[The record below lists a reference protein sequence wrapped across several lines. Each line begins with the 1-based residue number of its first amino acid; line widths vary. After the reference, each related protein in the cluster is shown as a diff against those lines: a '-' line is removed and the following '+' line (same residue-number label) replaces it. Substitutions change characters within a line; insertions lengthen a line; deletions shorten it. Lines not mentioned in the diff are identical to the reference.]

1 MNTAQKGFTLIELMI
16 VIAII
21 GILAAIALPA
31 YQDYTAR
38 AQATEGFKAT
48 SGVQADI
55 ATFLVD
61 QNAWPA
67 TGSAV
72 GTQAKL
78 LVGKYFKVGDVAV
91 SGGGAVTADNKNV
104 SVINVAFGSG
114 ANEGKGMTLTP
125 AIGAPGQIAG
135 WTCAGAVTTGT
146 TTTTAAL
153 EANRLPASCQAA
165 AVTP

>member
-38 AQATEGFKAT
+38 AQASEGFKAT

-61 QNAWPA
+61 KNRWPLPA
-67 TGSAV
+67 DAV
-72 GTQAKL
+72 GVQATK
-78 LVGKYFKVGDVAV
+78 LVGKYFPA
-91 SGGGAVTADNKNV
+91 GAVTLTGGDAVTATEPGEDKET
-104 SVINVAFGSG
+104 VINVGFKTG
-114 ANEGKGMTLTP
+114 ANAGKAMKLTP
-125 AIGAPGQIAG
+125 TLGAPGQIAT
-135 WTCAGAVTTGT
+135 WTCSGSTVGGTAGTVT
-146 TTTTAAL
+146 
-153 EANRLPASCQAA
+153 EIEPNRLPASCQ
-165 AVTP
+165 

>member
-38 AQATEGFKAT
+38 AQASEGFKAT

-61 QNAWPA
+61 RNRWPKA
-67 TGSAV
+67 ADPV
-72 GTQAKL
+72 GVQAAL
-78 LVGKYFKVGDVAV
+78 LKGKYFAAGDVILT
-91 SGGGAVTADNKNV
+91 GGDATTVTTPTAV
-104 SVINVAFGSG
+104 SVINVAFASG
-114 ANEGKGMTLTP
+114 ANIGKAMSLTP
-125 AIGAPGQIAG
+125 ALGAPGQIAS
-135 WTCAGAVTTGT
+135 WTCAGKATLAGT
-146 TTTTAAL
+146 TTTVTGAL
-153 EANRLPASCQAA
+153 EANRLPASCQS
-165 AVTP
+165 

>member
-38 AQATEGFKAT
+38 AQASEGFKAT

-61 QNAWPA
+61 KNRWPQA
-67 TGSAV
+67 ADSV
-72 GTQAKL
+72 GVQAAL
-78 LVGKYFKVGDVAV
+78 LQGKYFGAGDAV
-91 SGGGAVTADNKNV
+91 LSGGDAPTETAPTTA
-104 SVINVAFGSG
+104 SVINVAFKSG
-114 ANEGKGMTLTP
+114 ANVGKGMTLTP
-125 AIGAPGQIAG
+125 RIGAPGQIAG
-135 WTCAGAVTTGT
+135 WRCAGAVTTGT
-146 TTTTAAL
+146 ATTTTAL
-153 EANRLPASCQAA
+153 EPNRLPASCQG
-165 AVTP
+165 T

>member
-38 AQATEGFKAT
+38 AQASEGFKAT

-61 QNAWPA
+61 KNRWPQA
-67 TGSAV
+67 SDPV
-72 GTQAKL
+72 GAQAAL
-78 LVGKYFKVGDVAV
+78 LVGKYFPAGGVTL
-91 SGGGAVTADNKNV
+91 SGGDAAAVTTPTAA
-104 SVINVAFGSG
+104 SVINVKFASG
-114 ANEGKGMTLTP
+114 ANIGKGMSLTP
-125 AIGAPGQIAG
+125 TLGAPGQIAY
-135 WTCAGAVTTGT
+135 WTCAGKVISGGT
-146 TTTTAAL
+146 AL
-153 EANRLPASCQAA
+153 EANRLPASCQGS
-165 AVTP
+165 

>member
-38 AQATEGFKAT
+38 AQASEGFKAT

-61 QNAWPA
+61 KNRWPQA
-67 TGSAV
+67 TDAV
-72 GTQAKL
+72 GVQAAL
-78 LVGKYFKVGDVAV
+78 LQGKYFKAGDVILT
-91 SGGGAVTADNKNV
+91 GGDAATVTTPTAA
-104 SVINVAFGSG
+104 SVINVAFASG
-114 ANEGKGMTLTP
+114 ANIGKGMSLTP
-125 AIGAPGQIAG
+125 TIGAPGQIAR
-135 WTCAGAVTTGT
+135 WACAGKVVTGT
-146 TTTTAAL
+146 TTTVATAL
-153 EANRLPASCQAA
+153 EANRLPASCQGS
-165 AVTP
+165 